1 MSRLFTNLSF
11 ESWLNPNCR
20 WICRSSV
27 TQIRCNASVFGS
39 QTQAWSYVKQQTL
52 DEASAKPS
60 IRLTPFQMLWAG
72 RFKDGTHLLKS
83 AQFLQKEL
91 PIRVA
96 RRVVDFQKLP
106 HIALCNPVIHDMYE
120 LYLRAFSMLYKFPK
134 VENLEAEER
143 YCRTIR
149 QLLDDHQSVVTHLAE
164 GFHECQKNVPYE
176 IIGAFLNRTLTSRLG
191 IRMLA
196 EHHLALSMDKPNY
209 IGIICTHLN
218 LKQIVERSG
227 DFARQVCEHT
237 YGVAPGLIVNGHTKA
252 IFPHIPA
259 PLEYILQEL
268 LKNAMRASVEFHLDR
283 PNEVPNVVVTLC
295 SNDTEFFVRI
305 SDRGGGIPESQ
316 LQDIFKYSFTTMG
329 DRSTIKPSDS
339 DNILSEMCAGHPSSS
354 PSGGPMAGWGFGL
367 PTSRAYATYL
377 GGSLRLLS
385 MEGLGTDVY
394 LRLRHI
400 DGKKES
406 FRI

>member
-1 MSRLFTNLSF
+1 MISRLFTASF
-11 ESWLNPNCR
+11 IHPWRSPNFPLR
-20 WICRSSV
+20 FNTYTSI
-27 TQIRCNASVFGS
+27 FGS
-39 QTQAWSYVKQQTL
+39 QTQVWSNVKQQSL
-52 DEASAKPS
+52 DEAASKPS
-60 IRLTPFQMLWAG
+60 VRLTPFQMLWAG

-83 AQFLQKEL
+83 AQFLHKEL
-91 PIRVA
+91 PIRIA
-96 RRVVDFQKLP
+96 RRVVDFQQLP
-106 HIALCNPVIHDMYE
+106 HILLCNPVIHDVYE
-120 LYLRAFSMLYKFPK
+120 LYLRAFSVLNKFPK
-134 VENLEAEER
+134 VETLELEER
-143 YCRTIR
+143 YNRIIK

-176 IIGAFLNRTLTSRLG
+176 TINEFLNRTLTSRLG

-196 EHHLALSMDKPNY
+196 EHHLALSIDKPNY
-209 IGIICTHLN
+209 IGIICTGLN
-218 LKQIVERSG
+218 FRQIIERSG
-227 DFARQVCEHT
+227 DFARKVCEHT
-237 YGVAPGLIVNGHTKA
+237 YGVAPGLIVNGHTQA
-252 IFPHIPA
+252 VFPYIPA

-268 LKNAMRASVEFHLDR
+268 LKNAMRASVEQHLDNR
-283 PNEVPNVVVTLC
+283 SEVPNVVVTLC

-305 SDRGGGIPESQ
+305 SDRGGGISESK

-329 DRSTIKPSDS
+329 DRSTIRPSDNE
-339 DNILSEMCAGHPSSS
+339 NILFDLCKESVNNS

-377 GGSLRLLS
+377 GGSLQLQS

>member
-1 MSRLFTNLSF
+1 MISRLFTASF
-11 ESWLNPNCR
+11 IHPWRSPNFPCR
-20 WICRSSV
+20 FNTYTSI
-27 TQIRCNASVFGS
+27 FGS
-39 QTQAWSYVKQQTL
+39 QTQVWSNVKQQSL
-52 DEASAKPS
+52 DEAASKPS
-60 IRLTPFQMLWAG
+60 VRLTPFQMLWTG

-83 AQFLQKEL
+83 AQFLHKEL
-91 PIRVA
+91 PIRIA
-96 RRVVDFQKLP
+96 RRVVDFQQLP
-106 HIALCNPVIHDMYE
+106 HILLCNPVIHDVYE
-120 LYLRAFSMLYKFPK
+120 LYLRAFSVLNKFPK
-134 VENLEAEER
+134 VETLELEER
-143 YCRTIR
+143 YNRIIK

-164 GFHECQKNVPYE
+164 GLHECQKNVPYE
-176 IIGAFLNRTLTSRLG
+176 TINEFLNRTLTSRLG

-196 EHHLALSMDKPNY
+196 EHHLALSIDKPNY
-209 IGIICTHLN
+209 IGIICTGLN
-218 LKQIVERSG
+218 FRQIIERSG
-227 DFARQVCEHT
+227 DFARKVCEHT
-237 YGVAPGLIVNGHTKA
+237 YGVAPGLIINGHTQA
-252 IFPHIPA
+252 VFPYIPA

-268 LKNAMRASVEFHLDR
+268 LKNAMRASVEQHLDNR
-283 PNEVPNVVVTLC
+283 SEVPNVVVTLC

-305 SDRGGGIPESQ
+305 SDRGGGISESK

-329 DRSTIKPSDS
+329 DRSTIRPSDNE
-339 DNILSEMCAGHPSSS
+339 NILFDLCKESVNNS

-377 GGSLRLLS
+377 GGSLQLQS